1 MVFFHGGGLH
11 FLNRYATL
19 LQWGRIFNKSGE
31 KGGFMENFEVDYII
45 VKLKK
50 KAPSNKEEDS

>member
-1 MVFFHGGGLH
+1 MLRCYSG
-11 FLNRYATL
+11 
-19 LQWGRIFNKSGE
+19 GRIFNKSGE